1 MNLDSLVSTP
11 TQQSLEAV
19 SHFREMVFKE
29 LRKLVVGQ
37 EHALELMLCALLSE
51 GHVLLEGVPGVA
63 KTLMAKT
70 LASSINAGFKR
81 IQFTPDLMPADI
93 LGTSVFDLKSQ
104 TFSLV
109 YGPIFTDILLADE
122 INRAPAKTQS
132 ALLEAMQERTISIEG
147 KQITLGPLFTVFA
160 TQNPIESEG
169 TYPLPEAQLDR
180 FMFKVEIGYPT
191 AEEEDSILAATNSGA
206 YSKETNTTSLNAVVS
221 PGEILQA
228 RAALTN
234 VRVEP
239 SILRYIRQL
248 LAATRQSSSIRLGAG
263 PRAGVHL
270 LLASKALAALRGF
283 DFVTPD
289 IVRTLIHPVLQ
300 HRLLLSADA
309 ELGGETAKRALSQVV
324 DKIEVPR

>member
-1 MNLDSLVSTP
+1 MNLDSLLSNP
-11 TQQSLEAV
+11 AQQSLETV
-19 SHFREMVFKE
+19 SHFRELVFKE
-29 LRKLVVGQ
+29 LRKLIVGQ
-37 EHALELMLCALLSE
+37 EHALELMLCALLSG
-51 GHVLLEGVPGVA
+51 GHALLEGVPGVA

-93 LGTSVFDLKSQ
+93 LGTSVFNLKSS

-109 YGPIFTDILLADE
+109 HGPIFTDILLADE

-132 ALLEAMQERTISIEG
+132 ALLEAMQERTVSIEG
-147 KQITLGPLFTVFA
+147 QQITLGSLFTVFA

-191 AEEEDSILAATNSGA
+191 EEEEDAILAAANSGA
-206 YSKETNTTSLNAVVS
+206 YSKETHTINAVVS
-221 PGEILQA
+221 PNEILQA

-289 IVRTLIHPVLQ
+289 AVRALIHPVLQ

>member
-1 MNLDSLVSTP
+1 MNLDSLVSIP
-11 TQQSLEAV
+11 AQKPLNAV
-19 SHFREMVFKE
+19 SHFRELVFKE
-29 LRKLVVGQ
+29 LRKLIVGQ
-37 EHALELMLCALLSE
+37 EHALELMLCSVLSG

-70 LASSINAGFKR
+70 LASSINASFKR

-93 LGTSVFDLKSQ
+93 LGTSVFELKSQ

-109 YGPIFTDILLADE
+109 HGPIFTDILLADE

-132 ALLEAMQERTISIEG
+132 ALLEAMQERTVSIEG
-147 KQITLGPLFTVFA
+147 KQIALGALFTVFA

-180 FMFKVEIGYPT
+180 FMFKVEVGYPT
-191 AEEEDSILAATNSGA
+191 EEEEDSILEAANSGT
-206 YSKETNTTSLNAVVS
+206 YSKESTTALKAVVS

-228 RAALTN
+228 RAALTH

-239 SILRYIRQL
+239 GILRYIRQL
-248 LAATRQSSSIRLGAG
+248 LTATRQSSSIRLGAG

-289 IVRTLIHPVLQ
+289 IVRTLLHPVLQ

-309 ELGGETAKRALSQVV
+309 ELGGETAKRALSQAV
-324 DKIEVPR
+324 DRVEVPR